1 MTQSL
6 VTGADGFVGQH
17 LIAELL
23 RRGDSVVGAVLE
35 IPPRLATLPTSDA
48 ARVRWVEVDLRQA
61 QTVRELVRAHPVER
75 IFHLAALSSVGESL
89 SDPVSPLLINAVG
102 TLHLLE
108 ELERLQGETGYDPT
122 VLISGSA
129 EVYGSAAI
137 RYRPLTED
145 CPLEPLSSYA
155 VSKVAQEMLGL
166 LFNRTAGLSV
176 VVTRSFNHTGPGQ
189 RPTFVAA
196 QLAGRIQEIRA
207 SGGRG
212 VVKVGDPTVRRD
224 FTDVR
229 DVVRAYLALS
239 ERGEM
244 GQVYNVCSGRCY
256 AIGELLEILV
266 ELTGV
271 QVEVQRDPDWARRAD
286 VPEMVGSYS
295 RLSEATG
302 WSPTIDIRQS
312 LADLLA
318 GQEPG

>member
-1 MTQSL
+1 MTRNL

-23 RRGDSVVGAVLE
+23 RRGDDVVGAVLE
-35 IPPRLATLPTSDA
+35 IPPRLTTLPRSEA
-48 ARVRWVEVDLRQA
+48 ARVRWVQVEIRQA

-75 IFHLAALSSVGESL
+75 VFHLAALSSVKESL
-89 SDPVSPLLINAVG
+89 SDPVTPVLVNAVG
-102 TLHLLE
+102 TLNLLE
-108 ELERLQGETGYDPT
+108 ALERRRDETGNHPR

-129 EVYGSAAI
+129 EVYGSAAM
-137 RYRPLTED
+137 RCRPLTES

-155 VSKVAQEMLGL
+155 VSKAAQEMLGL
-166 LFNRTAGLSV
+166 QFHRTAGLSV

-196 QLAGRIQEIRA
+196 QLASRIQEIRTT
-207 SGGRG
+207 GGRG
-212 VVKVGDPTVRRD
+212 VVKVGNPLVRRD

-229 DVVRAYLALS
+229 DVVRAYIALS
-239 ERGEM
+239 ERGEA

-256 AIGELLEILV
+256 AIGELLEMLV
-266 ELTGV
+266 GLADV
-271 QVEVQRDPDWARRAD
+271 QVEVERDPERARPAD

-318 GQEPG
+318 WQGRG

>member
-1 MTQSL
+1 MAQSL

-35 IPPRLATLPTSDA
+35 IPPRLTTLPASDA
-48 ARVRWVEVDLRQA
+48 ARVRWVKMDLRQA
-61 QTVRELVRAHPVER
+61 QTVRELVRAQPVER
-75 IFHLAALSSVGESL
+75 IFHLAALSSVSESL

-108 ELERLQGETGYDPT
+108 ELERLRGERGYDPT

-137 RYRPLTED
+137 RCRPLTED

-166 LFNRTAGLSV
+166 LFHRTAGLSV
-176 VVTRSFNHTGPGQ
+176 IVTRSFNHTGPGQ

-207 SGGRG
+207 GGGKG
-212 VVKVGDPTVRRD
+212 VVKVGNPSVRRD

-239 ERGEM
+239 ERGEA
-244 GQVYNVCSGRCY
+244 GQVYNVCSGRCH
-256 AIGELLEILV
+256 AISELLEILV

-271 QVEVQRDPDWARRAD
+271 QVEVQRDDWARRAD
-286 VPEMVGSYS
+286 VPEMVGNYR

-318 GQEPG
+318 GQQPG

>member
-1 MTQSL
+1 VTRSL

-35 IPPRLATLPTSDA
+35 IPPRLTTLPESEA
-48 ARVRWVEVDLRQA
+48 ARVRWVEVDIRQA
-61 QTVRELVRAHPVER
+61 ETVRELVRAHPVER
-75 IFHLAALSSVGESL
+75 VFHLAALSSVKESL
-89 SDPVSPLLINAVG
+89 SDPVSPLLVNAVG
-102 TLHLLE
+102 TLNLLD
-108 ELERLQGETGYDPT
+108 ELERLRSETGCDPR

-129 EVYGSAAI
+129 EVYGSAAM
-137 RYRPLTED
+137 RCRPLTED
-145 CPLEPLSSYA
+145 CPLEPLSPYA

-166 LFNRTAGLSV
+166 QSHRTAGLSV
-176 VVTRSFNHTGPGQ
+176 VVTRSFSHTGPGQ

-196 QLAGRIQEIRA
+196 QLASRVQEIRT

-212 VVKVGDPTVRRD
+212 VVKVGNPLVRRD

-229 DVVRAYLALS
+229 DAVRAYLALS
-239 ERGEM
+239 QRGEA
-244 GQVYNVCSGRCY
+244 GQVYNVCSGRCF
-256 AIGELLEILV
+256 AVGELLEILV
-266 ELTGV
+266 ELAGV
-271 QVEVQRDPDWARRAD
+271 QVEVEQDPERARRAD

-318 GQEPG
+318 WQEQG